1 MAERLDE
8 EQSEKI
14 WKEQLLALE
23 ESRLQSMWHLEHK
36 QMKTKAFVDRHWQ
49 GKENL
54 FDISRPVLVFQ
65 TKMDAML

>member
-1 MAERLDE
+1 MAFMAIEFQIPSLRVQVAKQLDE

-36 QMKTKAFVDRHWQ
+36 QRKTYNFVD
-49 GKENL
+49 
-54 FDISRPVLVFQ
+54 
-65 TKMDAML
+65 